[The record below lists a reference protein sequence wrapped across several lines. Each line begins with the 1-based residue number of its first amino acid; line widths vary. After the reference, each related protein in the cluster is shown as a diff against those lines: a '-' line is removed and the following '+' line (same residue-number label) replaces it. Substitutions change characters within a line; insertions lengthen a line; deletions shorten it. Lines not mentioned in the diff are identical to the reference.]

1 MRIFL
6 TMFWDDGLCYAGPN
20 LLADTREEAELM
32 AEGSGVEIVAE
43 VEDLVVTDEG
53 VATLHCSCACCCVVV
68 CVWTRN

>member
-32 AEGSGVEIVAE
+32 AEGSGVEIEGE
-43 VEDLVVTDEG
+43 VEYLVMTDEG
-53 VATLHCSCACCCVVV
+53 VATLH
-68 CVWTRN
+68 

>member
-6 TMFWDDGLCYAGPN
+6 TMFWEDDVCYAGPN

-53 VATLHCSCACCCVVV
+53 VATLH
-68 CVWTRN
+68 

>member
-6 TMFWDDGLCYAGPN
+6 TTFWEDDVCYEGPN

-53 VATLHCSCACCCVVV
+53 VATLH
-68 CVWTRN
+68 

>member
-6 TMFWDDGLCYAGPN
+6 TTFWEDDVCYAGPN

-53 VATLHCSCACCCVVV
+53 VATLH
-68 CVWTRN
+68 

>member
-32 AEGSGVEIVAE
+32 SVGE

-53 VATLHCSCACCCVVV
+53 VATLH
-68 CVWTRN
+68 

>member
-6 TMFWDDGLCYAGPN
+6 TMFWDDDVCYAGPN

-53 VATLHCSCACCCVVV
+53 VATLH
-68 CVWTRN
+68 

>member
-6 TMFWDDGLCYAGPN
+6 TMFWDDGLCDAGPN

-32 AEGSGVEIVAE
+32 AEGSGVEIVGE

-53 VATLHCSCACCCVVV
+53 VATLH
-68 CVWTRN
+68 

>member
-6 TMFWDDGLCYAGPN
+6 TTFWEEDVCYEGPN

-53 VATLHCSCACCCVVV
+53 VATLH
-68 CVWTRN
+68 

>member
-1 MRIFL
+1 
-6 TMFWDDGLCYAGPN
+6 MFWEDDVCYAGPN

-53 VATLHCSCACCCVVV
+53 VATLH
-68 CVWTRN
+68 